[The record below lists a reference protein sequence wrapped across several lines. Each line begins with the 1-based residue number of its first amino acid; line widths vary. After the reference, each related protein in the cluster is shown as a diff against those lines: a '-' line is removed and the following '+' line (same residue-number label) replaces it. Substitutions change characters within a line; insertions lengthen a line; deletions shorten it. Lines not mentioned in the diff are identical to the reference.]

1 MVRGREMKRILVLG
15 MYEDAMYHPLTG
27 VDEYLKRILPEYE
40 FVITD
45 DVWELCNVSTYAGFI
60 SYWDDWNN
68 KIPDGAADALFDY
81 VQQGGKVLA
90 LHNGISL
97 QLQEKLKV
105 MLGGK
110 FLTHP
115 AQEEITFVLE
125 ECELTEGCG
134 DFSLMEEPYQFEL
147 VEDDKNIFM
156 TYLYRGEEYPAGW
169 RKNFGAGEV
178 IFLTPGHTAEKFQNP
193 SYTRLIQ
200 NCVRYLF

>member
-1 MVRGREMKRILVLG
+1 MKRILVLG
-15 MYEDAMYHPLTG
+15 MYGDAMYHPLTG

-45 DVWELCNVSTYAGFI
+45 DVWELCNVSTYDGFI

-68 KIPDGAADALFDY
+68 KIPDSAADALETY
-81 VQQGGKVLA
+81 VQQGGKMLA

-105 MLGGK
+105 MMGGK

-115 AQEEITFVLE
+115 AQEEITFVLK

-134 DFSLMEEPYQFEL
+134 DFTLMEEPYQFALE
-147 VEDDKNIFM
+147 EDDKNIFM

-169 RKNFGAGEV
+169 QKSYGAGEV
-178 IFLTPGHTAEKFQNP
+178 IFLTPGHTAEKFEDA
-193 SYTRLIQ
+193 SYIRLIQ
-200 NCVRYLF
+200 NCAAHLF